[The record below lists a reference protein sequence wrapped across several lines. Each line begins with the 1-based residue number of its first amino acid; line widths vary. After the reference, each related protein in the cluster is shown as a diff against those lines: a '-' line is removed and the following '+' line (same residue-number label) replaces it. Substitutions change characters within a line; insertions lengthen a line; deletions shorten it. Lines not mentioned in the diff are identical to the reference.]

1 MNKRFVFYTA
11 TALSLVITLS
21 YSAHADDRNRR
32 QESDFQI
39 LRHERLRSVKMA
51 KKRGRRDAWTMSA
64 PAFGKKLLF
73 DLEKNTDLVANL
85 RPEQRSSAATSL
97 RLYRGQ
103 ISGVPRSWVRLTQ
116 NGEHVSGMAWDG
128 SELYVVEWSDD
139 IVASLPRAAA
149 PAQPTHVLYRLSDT
163 IDLSNRQCAFA
174 PHAPISQPL
183 QNYRSMVQE
192 LQQLVTAEAATRRL
206 NIAAVADAQFR
217 LANSTNPQAAVLARL
232 NVVDGIFSGQV
243 GVQLNPVEIRILQD
257 NGGLTATSPGTL
269 LNQFSTF
276 AASPG
281 FTNPGLAH
289 LLTGRDLD
297 GATIGIA
304 YVAALCSARFGVG
317 VSQVTDSGG
326 TSGALTM
333 AHEIGHNF
341 GAPHDNQSGSPCAST
356 PGTFLMNP
364 FLNGIDTFSQC
375 SLQQIQPRVTAAT
388 CITPIT
394 NPPPPPPPPTGSI
407 FTARFNTGRDGFSFT
422 PDTFQRTRQ
431 PAYANGAFIATGGFS
446 GGGLR
451 VLLGGRDNNAIL
463 GMSGG
468 WTRTFTLATT
478 RNVTLT
484 LRYNL
489 LQAANYEP
497 DEFSLAL
504 VSIDGRQVGPNAG
517 NSLARIA
524 GDGEGGA
531 ARGTGWVNVQL
542 SLGSLAAGTHR
553 LTIGGFNNKKTFSDE
568 VTQVL
573 IDDVIVQ

>member
-257 NGGLTATSPGTL
+257 NGGLTATSPNTL

-297 GATIGIA
+297 GGTIGIA

-317 VSQVTDSGG
+317 VSQVTGSGG

-407 FTARFNTGRDGFSFT
+407 FTARFDTDPNGFSFT

-431 PAYANGAFIATGGFS
+431 PAYTNGAFIATGGFS
-446 GGGLR
+446 GGGLQ

-517 NSLARIA
+517 NSLAGIA
-524 GDGEGGA
+524 GDGNGGA